1 MRTAL
6 FSVIAIAFGYLAIP
20 SILDNASPK
29 RDPDQNKCTAYRDK
43 NRTGPYNIPR
53 PTEKI
58 KIIRLTNSG
67 EFVDRCELTDTFSD
81 LNWDIPAAHNTPLP
95 RTPDAIASLP
105 KLVILYIRGWQ
116 HSADK
121 DDDNLKS
128 FEGQIRNIREANRE
142 KKNVVG
148 IYIGWNALG
157 GSFPLNYLL
166 FWSKETIADRIAQ
179 SSSVTEIVSAIGAI
193 LDRKKQ
199 FPDEFIAIGHSFGAR
214 ILFSATEQTLVYES
228 ELAHPGHSG
237 GTYKKI
243 KGAADAIILL
253 NPAFDAA
260 RFPALD
266 DLSRNAE
273 SFSQEQI
280 PILLSVSTDNDY
292 ATKFAFPVGQF
303 VGSERSNLELTTI
316 GNYFEYQTHTLTQT
330 DQSKCLSSEDNSLS
344 ERFFDSGICLA
355 RIVNTSRADGAIP
368 EITPHDPF
376 LVARTTSDIINGH
389 GGIWD
394 KEFSNWLFAF
404 ISALI
409 EKRDRSHS

>member
-1 MRTAL
+1 
-6 FSVIAIAFGYLAIP
+6 
-20 SILDNASPK
+20 
-29 RDPDQNKCTAYRDK
+29 
-43 NRTGPYNIPR
+43 
-53 PTEKI
+53 
-58 KIIRLTNSG
+58 
-67 EFVDRCELTDTFSD
+67 
-81 LNWDIPAAHNTPLP
+81 
-95 RTPDAIASLP
+95 
-105 KLVILYIRGWQ
+105 
-116 HSADK
+116 
-121 DDDNLKS
+121 
-128 FEGQIRNIREANRE
+128 
-142 KKNVVG
+142 
-148 IYIGWNALG
+148 
-157 GSFPLNYLL
+157 
-166 FWSKETIADRIAQ
+166 
-179 SSSVTEIVSAIGAI
+179 
-193 LDRKKQ
+193 
-199 FPDEFIAIGHSFGAR
+199 
-214 ILFSATEQTLVYES
+214 
-228 ELAHPGHSG
+228 
-237 GTYKKI
+237 
-243 KGAADAIILL
+243 
-253 NPAFDAA
+253 
-260 RFPALD
+260 
-266 DLSRNAE
+266 
-273 SFSQEQI
+273 FSQEQI